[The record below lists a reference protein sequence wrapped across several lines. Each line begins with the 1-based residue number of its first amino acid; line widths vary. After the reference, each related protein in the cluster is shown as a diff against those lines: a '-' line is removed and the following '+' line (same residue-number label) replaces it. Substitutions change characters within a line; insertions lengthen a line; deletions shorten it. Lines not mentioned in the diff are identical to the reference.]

1 MKGSWK
7 MIILLTCLLLGSM
20 MFGLGQ
26 AAQNLPSAQTPSY
39 LPLIFRDFS
48 AVMDQIAFIGVDPN
62 IFENQFIFLINEDGD
77 RLHNLTM
84 DPASSFMFEWS
95 PDGLQIAFSVYRG
108 GNYDIY
114 LINADGSGLVNL
126 TNNPAQDHHPYWS
139 ADGAQIAFISDRQ
152 ASLQVYVMDSDGSN
166 VTQLTDLTP
175 GCTKPVWSPDGSMIV
190 FDLLGDMADDEEIYV
205 MNSDGTG
212 QMRLSN
218 NDYYDTVEDWSPDG
232 TKILFLS
239 DRASINSSDVFVMNK
254 DGTNPVRLTP
264 YPTVTGA
271 RWSPDGS
278 KIAYY
283 SYNYPFSIM
292 ASDGSA
298 NTILLCQSEEI
309 QPASASWSPDGKK
322 LAFSPI
328 PGSNLEDG
336 IYVTRVDN
344 TSCNRLTTTRAWDPQ
359 WRP

>member
-1 MKGSWK
+1 MNKRRWFL
-7 MIILLTCLLLGSM
+7 ILIAAILFIQFASV
-20 MFGLGQ
+20 LGQ
-26 AAQNLPSAQTPSY
+26 AAQNVPSFQTPFY
-39 LPLIFRDFS
+39 LPLIFREFS
-48 AVMDQIAFIGVDPN
+48 AVKDQIAFSGPDPN
-62 IFENQFIFLINEDGD
+62 HFENQFIFLINEDGTG
-77 RLHNLTM
+77 LHNLTF
-84 DPASSFMFEWS
+84 DPASNFMFEWS
-95 PDGLQIAFSVYRG
+95 PDGLKIAFSVYRG

-114 LINADGSGLVNL
+114 LMNADGTGLVNL
-126 TNNPAQDHHPYWS
+126 TTNPAQDHQPSWS

-152 ASLQVYVMDSDGSN
+152 GSLQVYVMDSDGSN
-166 VTQLTDLTP
+166 VIQLTDLSP

-190 FDLLGDMADDEEIYV
+190 FDLLGNMADEEEIYV

-212 QMRLSN
+212 LMRLSN

-239 DRASINSSDVFVMNK
+239 DRASVNSSDVFVMNK

-271 RWSPDGS
+271 RWSPVGS

-298 NTILLCQSEEI
+298 NTILLCQSETI
-309 QPASASWSPDGKK
+309 HPTSASWSPDGKK

-328 PGSNLEDG
+328 SGSNLDDG

-344 TSCNRLTTTRAWDPQ
+344 TSCLQLTTTRAWDPQ